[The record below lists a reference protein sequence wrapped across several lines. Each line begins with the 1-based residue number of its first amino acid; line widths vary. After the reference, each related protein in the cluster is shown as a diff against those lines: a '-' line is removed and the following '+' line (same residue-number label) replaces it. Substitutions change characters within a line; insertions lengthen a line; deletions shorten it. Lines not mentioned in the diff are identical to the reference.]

1 MVSDFGKK
9 NGGFTYIEVLMCLMI
24 LTLVIPPMS
33 YAFLVTIKINR
44 EAIDIEW
51 VTNNTEQ
58 LLEDVKYQMTQD
70 IELQQKILGARYKI
84 EGKSEAEIK
93 KAKEGIGQY
102 LVDGTKAFKEDGIRK
117 DAELKEFLS
126 SIGEIDLIRRYDLD
140 KYAYQIALWR
150 ISDISWTN
158 QTLTWD
164 KYTLEKATK
173 IYSDPSFRA
182 FGLDKEGGVENRESV
197 ITFQITSEML
207 KIFQDDTFSYI
218 PNQVVNEKI
227 LDKNRIRFDEW
238 GVPEIIHLLPKQG
251 AIDIQQCEILGESGT
266 KIGYVF
272 HIYESIMNQAEFLKD
287 ASKYRS
293 IIEFDVRH
301 LLRKNEDLS
310 ERTTYDSFT
319 FKFINHTAYD
329 QLIYIRKN
337 VIETEK
343 PEVVQH
349 KFNVILEDENQGK
362 SLMIQTSDVK
372 PYENYLVAIVVRD
385 KHPIQGQVGKVV
397 KQMVDVYSYDRNKS
411 K

>member
-1 MVSDFGKK
+1 MINDFGKK
-9 NGGFTYIEVLMCLMI
+9 NGGFSYIEVLMCLMI

-44 EAIDIEW
+44 EAIDIEQ

-93 KAKEGIGQY
+93 KAKEGVGQY
-102 LVDGTKAFKEDGIRK
+102 LVDGTEVFKENGARK
-117 DAELKEFLS
+117 DAELKGFLS
-126 SIGEIDLIRRYDLD
+126 GIVEIDLARRYNLD

-150 ISDISWTN
+150 LSDISWTN
-158 QTLTWD
+158 QTLIWD
-164 KYTLEKATK
+164 KGTLEKATK
-173 IYSDPSFRA
+173 IYSDPAFRA

-218 PNQVVNEKI
+218 PNQVVHEKI
-227 LDKNRIRFDEW
+227 LDKNRIQFDEL
-238 GVPEIIHLLPKQG
+238 GMPEIIHLLPKQG
-251 AIDIQQCEILGESGT
+251 AIDIQQREILEASGT
-266 KIGYVF
+266 KTGYVF
-272 HIYESIMNQAEFLKD
+272 HIYESIKNQAAFLKD

-310 ERTTYDSFT
+310 ERTTYDSLT

-337 VIETEK
+337 VIETEN

-362 SLMIQTSDVK
+362 SMMIQTSDVK

-385 KHPIQGQVGKVV
+385 KQPIQGQVGKVI
-397 KQMVDVYSYDRNKS
+397 KQMVDVYSYDGNRGK
-411 K
+411 